1 MQGDGK
7 TTAMLDWAHTNPYLI
22 FVDVSK
28 KNSYAAGVKALADA
42 VGYATS
48 YSPDEQLARQN
59 GCKLPDLDAMGEN
72 ELETILGSFK
82 QACKELKAEGKLRAI
97 PTLVLDHSTRPLTP
111 AGRHAQEEL
120 RHFKVDD
127 LDQPQQE
134 MRGMV
139 ADTLIR
145 VFLDAAKGERGCR
158 FCIVTSDV
166 YAEQRVILCE

>member
-7 TTAMLDWAHTNPYLI
+7 TTTMLDWAHANPFLI
-22 FVDVSK
+22 YVDVSK
-28 KNSYAAGVKALADA
+28 KDSYSEGVKAVADA
-42 VGYATS
+42 IGYATT
-48 YSPDEQLARQN
+48 YSPDEQRARKN

-72 ELETILGSFK
+72 ELESILASFK
-82 QACKELKAEGKLRAI
+82 QACKELEAEGKLSAI

-111 AGRHAQEEL
+111 AGRHAQEKI
-120 RHFKVDD
+120 RNYMVDD
-127 LDQPQQE
+127 LDQPLQE
-134 MRGMV
+134 MRGTV

-145 VFLDAAKGERGCR
+145 VFLDAAKGECGCR